1 MIIFTHDI
9 YFLAILEQKAEAVG
23 VSLTKNYIR
32 RTANGFGVHSQS
44 LPFDVEGTKARSQ
57 LRQMQVDAQRAKK
70 DGDDD
75 RHRMLTTAAYG
86 RLRLLGALRR
96 RGLVQWR
103 CSTFW
108 RRRPQK
114 LKAVVVTDDDYKQI
128 EAGMSKSSKFEHDA
142 ASPVG
147 RLPIPDPEE
156 LLADIENLETFR
168 VAVDKRNRQGIP
180 ARA

>member
-1 MIIFTHDI
+1 
-9 YFLAILEQKAEAVG
+9 
-23 VSLTKNYIR
+23 
-32 RTANGFGVHSQS
+32 
-44 LPFDVEGTKARSQ
+44 
-57 LRQMQVDAQRAKK
+57 MQVDAQRAKK

-86 RLRLLGALRR
+86 RLRLAWERCVEEVLFNGV
-96 RGLVQWR
+96 VQR
-103 CSTFW
+103 FGEGVST
-108 RRRPQK
+108 QK

-147 RLPIPDPEE
+147 RLPIPEPDE
-156 LLADIENLETFR
+156 LLEDIERLDTFR
-168 VAVDKRNRQGIP
+168 AAVNKRNQQGIP